1 MKSPPSCNKHS
12 IACVIGFDFG
22 LRRIGLATG
31 QTITGTASPLATLE
45 AVNHKPDW
53 KSIETHIRQWKPD
66 ALIVGIPYQP
76 DGEESDITR
85 AARNFSRRLEQ
96 RFNLPVY
103 TIDESLSSFEAEL
116 QLRQDIK
123 ISKHNKHEI
132 DKMAAAIIV
141 QSWLNSQQER

>member
-1 MKSPPSCNKHS
+1 MRVNAIRS
-12 IACVIGFDFG
+12 VIGFDFG
-22 LRRIGLATG
+22 LKRIGLATG
-31 QTITGTASPLATLE
+31 QTITGTASPLATLQ
-45 AVNHKPDW
+45 AVNQQPDW
-53 KSIETHIRQWKPD
+53 ESIEKQIRQWKPD

-76 DGEESDITR
+76 DGGESDITR
-85 AARNFSRRLEQ
+85 AARNFSRKLEH

-103 TIDESLSSFEAEL
+103 TIDESLSSYEAEE

-141 QSWLNSQQER
+141 QSWLNSQQDF

>member
-1 MKSPPSCNKHS
+1 MRVNAIRS
-12 IACVIGFDFG
+12 VIGFDFG
-22 LRRIGLATG
+22 LKRIGLATG
-31 QTITGTASPLATLE
+31 QTITGTASPLATLQ
-45 AVNHKPDW
+45 AVNQQPDW
-53 KSIETHIRQWKPD
+53 ESIEKQIRQWKPD

-76 DGEESDITR
+76 DGGESDITR
-85 AARNFSRRLEQ
+85 AARNFSRKLEH

-103 TIDESLSSFEAEL
+103 TIDESLSSYEAEE

-141 QSWLNSQQER
+141 QSWLNSQQDC